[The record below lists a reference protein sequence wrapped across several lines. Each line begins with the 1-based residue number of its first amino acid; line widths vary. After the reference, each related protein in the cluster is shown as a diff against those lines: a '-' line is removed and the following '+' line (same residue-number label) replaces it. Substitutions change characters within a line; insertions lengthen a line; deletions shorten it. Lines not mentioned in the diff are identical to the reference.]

1 MRAIA
6 SEKMEQGKGVSSL
19 MSKRESGNRFVK
31 MAIRA
36 EKKFFFNDP
45 VGRRHWYLRLIR
57 ELELIFRWKGALDC
71 MGLDEE
77 YDAAIMQLHPEW
89 FRKPTPKPDNE
100 RVHYE
105 TTEVREKH

>member
-1 MRAIA
+1 
-6 SEKMEQGKGVSSL
+6 
-19 MSKRESGNRFVK
+19 MSKREAGNRLVK

-45 VGRRHWYLRLIR
+45 IGRRHWYLHLVR

-89 FRKPTPKPDNE
+89 FRKPAPKRENE
-100 RVHYE
+100 WVRYE
-105 TTEVREKH
+105 TFKGMEKH